1 MWERRR
7 RIIMTGLALAGVA
20 AVLAGPANAGL
31 GVAPLKQEL
40 NVKPGETAK
49 FYIAVINNIRD
60 QGDATQSA
68 RLEIMDF
75 EVAEDGGL
83 VFREPS
89 AGPASASA
97 WISLGKS
104 EVTLGPGKDE
114 RIECTVKVPYSAA
127 GEYYSAVM
135 VTLGQ
140 KVKTETGVGLSLRI
154 ASGVF
159 ITVAGQTFP
168 RQAKIEKCEFVWPP
182 AASLSDPPKEGRPA
196 WPEATVVLKNA
207 GRSRFEGFGTLELI
221 DANGRPLFRKPLL
234 SKRPLVFGGDSRLF
248 KCTVDKALPAGE
260 YKARVTFDYQSQW
273 AKAYRVA
280 PLTIS
285 ADQAAMLAL
294 RVRDAAPSKAASAQ
308 PTIRISPDKLTAKVA
323 AGGNRSLGLSVRN
336 TGQDPLRCTATLV
349 NEEDASIPDGW
360 IAPAAKSF
368 VLERLQ
374 SASLP
379 MAVRIPPEATGIH
392 KALLVVEAVGPD
404 GTTTQTRVPVELT
417 VAELR

>member
-1 MWERRR
+1 
-7 RIIMTGLALAGVA
+7 MTGLALVGAV

-49 FYIAVINNIRD
+49 FYISIINKMRGQED
-60 QGDATQSA
+60 TAQSA

-75 EVAEDGGL
+75 EATEDGGL
-83 VFREPS
+83 VFKEPS
-89 AGPASASA
+89 VGPASAST
-97 WISLGKS
+97 WITLGKP
-104 EVTLGPGKDE
+104 EVTLDPGKDE

-127 GEYYSAVM
+127 GEYYSAIM

-140 KVKTETGVGLSLRI
+140 KGRTETGVGLSLRI

-159 ITVAGQTFP
+159 ITVVGQTFP

-182 AASLSDPPKEGRPA
+182 VTSLSDLPKEGQPA
-196 WPEATVVLKNA
+196 WPEATVVLKNV
-207 GRSRFEGFGTLELI
+207 GRSRFEGFGTLELV

-234 SKRPLVFGGDSRLF
+234 SKRPLVFGGDSRIF
-248 KCTVDKALPAGE
+248 KCALDKALPAGE

-273 AKAYRVA
+273 AKAYSVA

-285 ADQAAMLAL
+285 SDQAAILAL
-294 RVRDAAPSKAASAQ
+294 RVQEAAPSKAASAQ
-308 PTIRISPDKLTAKVA
+308 STIRISPDKLIAKVA

-336 TGQDPLRCTATLV
+336 TGQDLLRCTATLV
-349 NEEDASIPDGW
+349 NEEEASIPDGW

-368 VLERLQ
+368 VLDKLQ

-379 MAVRIPPEATGIH
+379 MAVRIPAEATGTH
-392 KALLVVEAVGPD
+392 KALLVVETVGPD
-404 GTTTQTRVPVELT
+404 GAKTQTKVPVN
-417 VAELR
+417 